1 MRWTDAYRTV
11 RGRQARVR
19 AAQSHF
25 SPANSTAGTLTGI
38 PHGLKRIRLKGGAFF
53 FFFSNS
59 SGTNQQLHCACV
71 AMGNAYLDVEK
82 CPTILCHL
90 KNSIELSLP
99 AGWYWIFSSFLVH
112 NQFVT
117 VKCWFR
123 SRLVCY
129 IHVKTQSA
137 MQWNENNLSTCCK
150 IQKY

>member
-1 MRWTDAYRTV
+1 MNRCLQDSEGEASQSKSCPKSLLSSKLHSRHAHWDTPRFKEDQTQ
-11 RGRQARVR
+11 GR
-19 AAQSHF
+19 S
-25 SPANSTAGTLTGI
+25 
-38 PHGLKRIRLKGGAFF
+38 FF

-82 CPTILCHL
+82 CPIILCHL
-90 KNSIELSLP
+90 KNSIEVSLP